1 MNYFPLII
9 NFSPFF
15 YYIIIV
21 LIKLDVMIILIS
33 GITGFNEPKTQPGC
47 IPRPCVCV
55 CTHGCNDSRRRVY
68 TLAIWTGRFFQY
80 FPAALFTPFAN
91 AYRVSLR
98 AYACYQ
104 LRPRCAPPRR
114 GGGGEGCSTRGG
126 GRRGWKK
133 LCGPVAQDTGQNS
146 RYNASARDMVR
157 ALLRNYP
164 AFVATPPPL
173 LFFISLPLPLAAFH
187 RRLSGNRLLSL
198 RPFVIFGKKNAW
210 NSLATKKRFNR
221 DFFDLS
227 TLRTTTTTTTSTTI
241 TTSLELSLAYVYGF
255 SSYIV

>member
-1 MNYFPLII
+1 
-9 NFSPFF
+9 
-15 YYIIIV
+15 
-21 LIKLDVMIILIS
+21 MIILIS

-114 GGGGEGCSTRGG
+114 GGVAKGAARGTVDDEGEKNCVDRSRRIRDRIHGTTRVHAT
-126 GRRGWKK
+126 WF
-133 LCGPVAQDTGQNS
+133 
-146 RYNASARDMVR
+146 ARC
-157 ALLRNYP
+157 YEII
-164 AFVATPPPL
+164 PL
-173 LFFISLPLPLAAFH
+173 LLPLPL
-187 RRLSGNRLLSL
+187 LSSFLFPSLSPSPRSTADFPATGFCLSALLSSLEKRTRGIRSL
-198 RPFVIFGKKNAW
+198 RRSGLIG
-210 NSLATKKRFNR
+210 
-221 DFFDLS
+221 
-227 TLRTTTTTTTSTTI
+227 
-241 TTSLELSLAYVYGF
+241 TSLISRL
-255 SSYIV
+255 